1 MFVAMPR
8 GCAIDKTDD
17 EALRLSASLS
27 HSNRGHSDAEHGLL
41 QVSEHSASSVKAV
54 DDHMRRIRERLQME
68 HRLEIV
74 LGWEREN
81 RANKP

>member
-1 MFVAMPR
+1 
-8 GCAIDKTDD
+8 
-17 EALRLSASLS
+17 
-27 HSNRGHSDAEHGLL
+27 
-41 QVSEHSASSVKAV
+41 
-54 DDHMRRIRERLQME
+54 MRRIRERLQME

>member
-1 MFVAMPR
+1 MTRNPPATTPMRNALTSRQAQLLDLLCTVYCNQAAARAMR
-8 GCAIDKTDD
+8 C
-17 EALRLSASLS
+17 
-27 HSNRGHSDAEHGLL
+27 
-41 QVSEHSASSVKAV
+41 SVKAV